1 MSKRLRPR
9 SPSTTLGV
17 HHRAWGA
24 IVIEEEPFT
33 GAAVDEIL
41 VGGPQDLHDARQLLL
56 FVFAREDREASEQLR
71 KNATQAPHVDGHV
84 VIHAKDNLGRAV
96 KATLNVCVDFLMF
109 KAATAEVDDF
119 NGTLSWVL
127 QEDVLWL
134 QIAMD
139 DSMMAHQAQ
148 GHDHLTG
155 EPPNQGGR
163 EAHET
168 IGLDQLVQVDT
179 EQFHGDAQVVSEVKV
194 FCHLDDMMLLFL
206 VPFTKVIQ
214 NLDLD

>member
-1 MSKRLRPR
+1 
-9 SPSTTLGV
+9 
-17 HHRAWGA
+17 
-24 IVIEEEPFT
+24 
-33 GAAVDEIL
+33 
-41 VGGPQDLHDARQLLL
+41 
-56 FVFAREDREASEQLR
+56 
-71 KNATQAPHVDGHV
+71 
-84 VIHAKDNLGRAV
+84 
-96 KATLNVCVDFLMF
+96 MF

-119 NGTLSWVL
+119 NSTLSWVL
-127 QEDVLWL
+127 QEDVLDVMIRSQGRTVRITGEETYLWL

-148 GHDHLTG
+148 GHDHLAG

-194 FCHLDDMMLLFL
+194 FCHLDDIVLLFL
-206 VPFTKVIQ
+206 VLCTT
-214 NLDLD
+214 LSTR